1 MTTIDTDVL
10 AQRLAWLSL
19 GTDRLLTAADGLAG
33 TDPGAPSGLP
43 DWTRAHLLA
52 HLAHN
57 ADALINLLTWA
68 RTGVPTPMYASPDAR
83 AEAIRAGAGAS
94 MPELLDALHASAQ
107 RLADAIDSVPEP
119 TWAATVT
126 SAQGREITAADVP
139 WLRVREVWI
148 HAVDLDVGIGVTDW
162 PDDFS
167 GHAVDFLAGRLP
179 DGVAIRAGDRR
190 WGSGGREVSGCVRDL
205 AAWLSGRAAGTELTG
220 DLPDLGPWPV
230 SGARRPPRPAR
241 PAP

>member
-1 MTTIDTDVL
+1 VIPTAAVAEAHRRLHHALDPLTDERVREPSPLPGWTRGHVL
-10 AQRLAWLSL
+10 AHVTDAGRALADLVENALRGVLIPLYDPATHDRDGIIEATAGRTAEEHRRDLLRHSVRLE
-19 GTDRLLTAADGLAG
+19 
-33 TDPGAPSGLP
+33 GA
-43 DWTRAHLLA
+43 
-52 HLAHN
+52 
-57 ADALINLLTWA
+57 WA
-68 RTGVPTPMYASPDAR
+68 RVTDWDQTVDYRDGKLSSTVFAR
-83 AEAIRAGAGAS
+83 
-94 MPELLDALHASAQ
+94 
-107 RLADAIDSVPEP
+107 
-119 TWAATVT
+119 W
-126 SAQGREITAADVP
+126 
-139 WLRVREVWI
+139 REVWI